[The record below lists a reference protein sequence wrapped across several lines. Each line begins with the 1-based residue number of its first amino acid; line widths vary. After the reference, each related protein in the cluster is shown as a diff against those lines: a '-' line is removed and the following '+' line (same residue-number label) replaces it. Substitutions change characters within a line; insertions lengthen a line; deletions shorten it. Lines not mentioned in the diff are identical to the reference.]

1 MLGKLAE
8 LAELATVRGAAATD
22 RAVVEACDV
31 IRELLGAEDAYV
43 LRSGDPHF
51 VRVGCDCDP
60 REYEV
65 KQRGYWLSW
74 RDLAGNPDTVA
85 GLANINERM
94 VTESIPFAPGLP
106 ATHLATILPN
116 NESNSEM
123 LVVRGPWRDGLTGDQ
138 VQLVHAI
145 RPLMSYLI
153 GNVLDSERQE
163 RVRTQL
169 TALAEIAQAFSHS
182 EGSSA
187 LTALCTALANA
198 SGFAWVTL
206 YVYDPRNGLVV
217 ERAANIARHSN
228 TEAAQAAL
236 RGEEAPTAQERNRRV
251 TRQLLATRMPILVP
265 DVADPAENVM
275 LDDELRRYYERAH
288 VVSLAC
294 FPVFIQDE
302 LNATIT
308 FSANEPHDYN
318 ITEVA
323 FLQALVSQATNTLRA
338 MGLSRELQQA
348 EQQLRAVVSNAPVFL
363 TVMDPDGTIVLSEGA
378 GLQQM
383 SSQMGTM
390 VGRSMFE
397 IIRPEMRDAFRT
409 SLKRGM
415 AGEHFSTTVQIFDR
429 DFQTQFGPLRGEEGD
444 PVGVIA
450 VTLDVTERRTAE
462 RKLMTLNR
470 ELELAKEKAE
480 QLARTA
486 EDSRQRAEYLARH
499 DDLTGLFSRRAWFEA
514 ATQNRPA
521 AVAVFD
527 VDYFKTINDR
537 FGHPAGDAVLRTVA
551 HRIRE
556 AIGEAGVVGRLG
568 GEEFGV
574 AFFVPIHEAEQA
586 AARAVASVGGA
597 PCDLDGATSLRVTVS
612 AGIAACRR
620 ATDTPDEAVDR
631 AYESAD
637 RALYEAKARGRHQL
651 VISQAA

>member
-8 LAELATVRGAAATD
+8 LATLATVRGALATD
-22 RAVVEACDV
+22 RVVVEACDV

-43 LRSGDPHF
+43 LRAGDPHF

-60 REYEV
+60 REYEI

-74 RDLAGNPDTVA
+74 RGLAGDPKQVA
-85 GLANINERM
+85 GLANIAERM
-94 VTESIPFAPGLP
+94 VTDSVAFEAGLP

-123 LVVRGPWRDGLTGDQ
+123 LVVRGPWPEGLTAEQ
-138 VQLVHAI
+138 VGLVCAM
-145 RPLMSYLI
+145 RPLMSYLV

-169 TALAEIAQAFSHS
+169 TALAEIAQAFSHA

-206 YVYDPRNGLVV
+206 YLYDPRSGLVV
-217 ERAANIARHSN
+217 ERAANVSRHSN
-228 TEAAQAAL
+228 TETARSAL
-236 RGEEAPTAQERNRRV
+236 RGEESPTSAERNKRV
-251 TRQLLATRMPILVP
+251 TRQLLATRMPIFVP

-275 LDDELRRYYERAH
+275 LDDDLRRYYERAH

-302 LNATIT
+302 LRATIT
-308 FSANEPHDYN
+308 FSGNEPHDYGV
-318 ITEVA
+318 TEVA

-363 TVMDPDGTIVLSEGA
+363 TVLDPDGTVVFSEGA
-378 GLQQM
+378 GLQKLTA
-383 SSQMGTM
+383 QMGSM
-390 VGRSMFE
+390 VGRSVFSLMPPNMQE
-397 IIRPEMRDAFRT
+397 TFRE
-409 SLKRGM
+409 SLRRGM
-415 AGEHFSTTVQIFDR
+415 AGEVFSTTVRMLDR
-429 DFQTQFGPLRGEEGD
+429 DFQTQLAPLRGEAGD

-450 VTLDVTERRTAE
+450 VTLDVTERRQAE
-462 RKLMTLNR
+462 RELRALNR
-470 ELELAKEKAE
+470 QLEVAKEKAE
-480 QLARTA
+480 TLAKSA
-486 EDSRQRAEYLARH
+486 EESRLRAEYLARH
-499 DDLTGLFSRRAWFEA
+499 DDLTGMLSRRAWFEA
-514 ATQNRPA
+514 ATQNRPV

-527 VDYFKTINDR
+527 IDYFKTINDR

-556 AIGEAGVVGRLG
+556 AIGQAGVVGRLG

-574 AFFVPIHEAEQA
+574 AFFVPMHEAEQA
-586 AARAVASVGGA
+586 AARAVAAVGA
-597 PCDLDGATSLRVTVS
+597 TPCEIDEETSLRTTVS
-612 AGIAACRR
+612 AGIAPCRR
-620 ATDTPDEAVDR
+620 ATDSPAEALDR